1 LTSIVIINF
10 KKMKFKLYF
19 SLPLL
24 TIFFSCAENS
34 TDDLV
39 DATQPVTVTYSNT
52 IKAVID
58 NNCIGC
64 HNSPP
69 VAGAPMPLLTYEN
82 VKDAIQNRGLL
93 DRISRDQGASGMMP
107 LGGSRLPQTTINLFS
122 QWQSQGLA
130 E

>member
-1 LTSIVIINF
+1 
-10 KKMKFKLYF
+10 MKTKRYLY
-19 SLPLL
+19 LPLL
-24 TIFFSCAENS
+24 AILSSCSENS

-39 DATQPVTVTYSNT
+39 DVTLPVTVTYSNS
-52 IKAVID
+52 IKPIID
-58 NNCIGC
+58 NNCISC

-69 VAGAPMPLLTYEN
+69 VAGAPMTLLTYEN

-107 LGGSRLPQTTINLFS
+107 LGGSRLPQTTIDLFVL
-122 QWQSQGLA
+122 WQSQGLA

>member
-1 LTSIVIINF
+1 
-10 KKMKFKLYF
+10 MKTKLYLY
-19 SLPLL
+19 LPLL
-24 TIFFSCAENS
+24 AVLSSCSENS

-39 DATQPVTVTYSNT
+39 DVTQPATVTYSNSIKT
-52 IKAVID
+52 IID

-107 LGGSRLPQTTINLFS
+107 FGGTRLPQTTIDLFV
-122 QWQSQGLA
+122 QWQNQGLA

>member
-1 LTSIVIINF
+1 
-10 KKMKFKLYF
+10 MKTKFYLY
-19 SLPLL
+19 LPLIAVL
-24 TIFFSCAENS
+24 SSCSENS

-39 DATQPVTVTYSNT
+39 NVTLPATVTYSNS

-58 NNCIGC
+58 NNCISC

-82 VKDAIQNRGLL
+82 VKNAIQNQGLL
-93 DRISRDQGASGMMP
+93 DRISRDQGAPGMMP
-107 LGGSRLPQTTINLFS
+107 LGGSRLPQTTIDLFIL
-122 QWQSQGLA
+122 WQSQGLA